1 MSEGKVQRYTRIAN
15 APFLSLRCQF
25 LINRQGNSWP
35 ALRDLLYLYQGIL
48 RPDLDMTVFRI
59 CPFLISY
66 WHRCD
71 NLRRLTRWSG
81 NDPIQYVDRRV
92 EPLRNSWTQL
102 NRITRRGKL
111 TCSDDVQRCRRTGRS
126 VMPSFPCRTTA
137 LCLFFRCAHRRPLQ
151 ERESE
156 TTRGKRRDNTTFLSP
171 YCRFLTQRRYVAN
184 TQHGCRRAR
193 PSLTFQNSIPWRFK
207 QIAATLN
214 IPLKRPSP
222 APQRGLFSY
231 RFQE

>member
-1 MSEGKVQRYTRIAN
+1 VQRYTRIAN

-111 TCSDDVQRCRRTGRS
+111 TCSDDVQRCRRSGRS
-126 VMPSFPCRTTA
+126 VMPSFPCRIDA
-137 LCLFFRCAHRRPLQ
+137 LSKKENLRLLAV
-151 ERESE
+151 SAE
-156 TTRGKRRDNTTFLSP
+156 TTPLSYHLTVDFLHNVGMSPTPNT
-171 YCRFLTQRRYVAN
+171 VAD
-184 TQHGCRRAR
+184 GRAHH
-193 PSLTFQNSIPWRFK
+193 
-207 QIAATLN
+207 
-214 IPLKRPSP
+214 
-222 APQRGLFSY
+222 
-231 RFQE
+231 